1 MMMTGCK
8 TASANTRGD
17 KMESISL
24 TPGRRTMKQCIVGA
38 IGLAVLLGSS
48 AGALAKDNFD
58 TGQTYCIC
66 NCAGGGGVGRLVW
79 KKVGACHLANGKR
92 CTSSGRQGAL
102 NSCDS
107 CKATSPTICDYT
119 AALSHKPGGGVIKPP
134 AERGDPAPSIDPFSK
149 SGMNAPIMRRGVGS
163 ETSAPSS
170 AESDNTGK

>member
-1 MMMTGCK
+1 
-8 TASANTRGD
+8 
-17 KMESISL
+17 METISC
-24 TPGRRTMKQCIVGA
+24 TTSRRTVKLFAVGA

-48 AGALAKDNFD
+48 PAALAKDNFD

-92 CTSSGRQGAL
+92 CTSGGRSGTL

-119 AALSHKPGGGVIKPP
+119 AALSHKPGGGVINPP
-134 AERGDPAPSIDPFSK
+134 AEQGNPVPSTSPFNN
-149 SGMNAPIMRRGVGS
+149 SGMNAPIMRRGVEG
-163 ETSAPSS
+163 ETGTSS
-170 AESDNTGK
+170 PTVPEEQSK